1 MQLHLK
7 ARDGDHRTCLT
18 DEMCMT
24 ITCDLSCSPNFCLFV
39 DHKVQSRWGNLG
51 CRLYSKRRHYQYC
64 LQWQKP
70 LPWRELASVVKWISH
85 ANDAN
90 FTRKWWKF
98 HAANEASKFKMFQAS
113 NYARIARFY
122 SRKSRLVCERTV
134 SACSRNWTNHST
146 DSQTDS
152 LVCQVWSSLWTELT
166 QKNESFANGHRSLPR
181 ESRRRVWN
189 KLNSIFNLYCIKIK

>member
-98 HAANEASKFKMFQAS
+98 HAQMKRVNSKCSSVQLRANSAL
-113 NYARIARFY
+113 Y
-122 SRKSRLVCERTV
+122 SRKSRLVWTHSQRVQQGTERIIQ
-134 SACSRNWTNHST
+134 T

-181 ESRRRVWN
+181 E
-189 KLNSIFNLYCIKIK
+189 K